1 MNKNNWIAP
10 PFLLPTGQ
18 SNRGIFLPEVP
29 LSKCLDLFQADKK
42 KNVYTYLCLDCV
54 NWTVNEVESAIR
66 LPFGRSGDFA
76 VALRSCME
84 AEAPRRTHTLLARG
98 KQTLSAPRVL
108 DPFLIQE
115 A

>member
-1 MNKNNWIAP
+1 MKTIGLPP

-18 SNRGIFLPEVP
+18 SNGGIFLAEVP

-42 KNVYTYLCLDCV
+42 KVYTYLCLDCA
-54 NWTVNEVESAIR
+54 NWTVNEVESAIT

-76 VALRSCME
+76 IAPRSCME
-84 AEAPRRTHTLLARG
+84 AGAPRWTPTLLARG
-98 KQTLSAPRVL
+98 KQTLSAPCVL